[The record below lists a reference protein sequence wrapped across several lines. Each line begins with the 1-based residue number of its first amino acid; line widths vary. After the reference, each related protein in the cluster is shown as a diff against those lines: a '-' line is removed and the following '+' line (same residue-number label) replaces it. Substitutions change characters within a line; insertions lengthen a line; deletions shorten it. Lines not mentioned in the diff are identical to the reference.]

1 LAYRE
6 NSPKHGTYGT
16 RQTTRID
23 KDHMIASSS
32 FLGTDVGGTFTDLAL
47 ITSSGE
53 LHCFKVPSTPSRPG
67 ASILSGVAEIQ
78 ASLEAD
84 DLTWQRIIHTHS
96 STVATN
102 ALIERKG
109 ARIGLFVSAGFQDLF
124 ELQRLAVPHPMRFD
138 SRRPQPLVPRAV
150 VREIGGRIDAD
161 GQEVEPLD
169 PAVVVRAAGEL
180 CDAGVEIA
188 IVVFLH
194 SYRNAAHERAAR
206 DTVARSGVNLR
217 VELSSDVWPQ
227 AREYERGVLTAIN
240 ASIRP
245 LVEGY
250 VDRLVAG
257 LTDHRILT
265 PARIARSNGGAELAT
280 SLRGRPVVALLS
292 GPAAGVSGAAE
303 VARDAGWDAA
313 DLMTLDVGGTS
324 ADIGIVRDGRPV
336 LSSEEH
342 IAEFPV
348 LIPTVAVSS
357 IGAGGGSIIW
367 LDPTGSLK
375 VGPRS
380 VGADPGPAC
389 YGTKGSLIP
398 ALTDAF
404 LVAGL
409 LEPGQRLGGKL
420 PLLLSPARDALGM
433 IAARLTSSVEE
444 VADGAIRIAIAMMT
458 AEASNVLARRGVD
471 APRFRMVAFGGA
483 GPLLA
488 ALLAEELSIDTIL
501 VPSHPG
507 ALSALGAARADLE
520 GDLVQPVYTML
531 GRLAA
536 GRLAELLRELEATAS
551 QWIATQTEQIPA
563 AATRTEIAAEMRY
576 DGQGYD
582 VTVPL
587 DRAWLAEGD
596 TARVSAAFHAAHRAT
611 YGHANEDA
619 QIWLKEL
626 RAHVVGEIPKPRLAP
641 LLASTS
647 SASGTTRPVRLL
659 GQTFSAAVIDRSAMG
674 TDETIPG
681 PAIINQMDTTT
692 LVPPG
697 WQTRRIAAGALVL
710 ERTEPEGK
718 ST

>member
-1 LAYRE
+1 
-6 NSPKHGTYGT
+6 
-16 RQTTRID
+16 
-23 KDHMIASSS
+23 MVSSI
-32 FLGTDVGGTFTDLAL
+32 LGTDVGGTFTDLAF
-47 ITSSGE
+47 ITESGE

-67 ASILSGVAEIQ
+67 ASILSGVDEIQ
-78 ASLEAD
+78 ETLK
-84 DLTWQRIIHTHS
+84 LHGPGWHRTVHTHS

-109 ARIGLFVSAGFQDLF
+109 SRIGLLVSSGFRDIF

-138 SRRPQPLVPRAV
+138 SRRPQPLIPRSL
-150 VREIGGRIDAD
+150 VREIGGRLDAD
-161 GQEVEPLD
+161 GEEVEPLD
-169 PAVVVRAAGEL
+169 HVAVVQAARDL
-180 CDAGVEIA
+180 QSAGVEIA

-194 SYRNAAHERAAR
+194 SYRNPAHEQAAR
-206 DTVARSGVNLR
+206 DAIDEAAVKLR
-217 VELSSDVWPQ
+217 VELSSEVWPQ

-245 LVEGY
+245 MVEGY

-257 LTDHRILT
+257 LEGHRIET
-265 PARIARSNGGAELAT
+265 PARIARSNGGAELAG
-280 SLRGRPVVALLS
+280 SLLGRPVVALLS

-303 VARDAGWDAA
+303 VARDAGWEAA
-313 DLMTLDVGGTS
+313 DLMTLDIGGTS
-324 ADIGIVRDGRPV
+324 ADIGIVRGGRAV

-342 IAEFPV
+342 IADFPV

-380 VGADPGPAC
+380 VGAEPGPAC
-389 YGTKGSLIP
+389 YGTGSLIP

-404 LVAGL
+404 LIAGL

-420 PLLLSPARDALGM
+420 PLQLSPAREALGT
-433 IAARLTSSVEE
+433 IATQLATSVEE

-483 GPLLA
+483 GPLLG
-488 ALLAEELSIDTIL
+488 ALLAEELAIDTIL
-501 VPSHPG
+501 IPSHPG

-520 GDLVQPVYTML
+520 GDLVHPVYTML
-531 GRLAA
+531 GKMQPKRLS
-536 GRLAELLRELEATAS
+536 ELLRSLETTAQ
-551 QWIATQTEQIPA
+551 QWIASQTERISCS
-563 AATRTEIAAEMRY
+563 ATRTEIAAEMRY

-587 DRAWLAEGD
+587 DRAWLLDGD
-596 TARVSAAFHAAHRAT
+596 IASVSAAFHEAHRT
-611 YGHANEDA
+611 TFGHANERA

-626 RAHVVGEIPKPRLAP
+626 RAHVVGEMPKPRLAP
-641 LLASTS
+641 LQAMTMAASS
-647 SASGTTRPVRLL
+647 STRTLRLL
-659 GQTFSAAVIDRSAMG
+659 GQSFAAAVIDRSALES
-674 TDETIPG
+674 TVAG

-697 WQTRRIAAGALVL
+697 WQARRIGAGALVL
-710 ERTEPEGK
+710 ERVAEEK
-718 ST
+718 EAA

>member
-1 LAYRE
+1 VELGIPSELAKAFGMDE
-6 NSPKHGTYGT
+6 
-16 RQTTRID
+16 RQ
-23 KDHMIASSS
+23 S

-47 ITSSGE
+47 ITETGE
-53 LHCFKVPSTPSRPG
+53 LRCFKVPSTPSRPG
-67 ASILSGVAEIQ
+67 ASILHGVEEIETSVAFESAEWRRR
-78 ASLEAD
+78 L
-84 DLTWQRIIHTHS
+84 IHSHS

-109 ARIGLFVSAGFQDLF
+109 ARVGLLVSAGFRDLF

-138 SRRPQPLVPRAV
+138 SRRPRPLVPRAL
-150 VREIGGRIDAD
+150 VREIGGRMDAEGRELD
-161 GQEVEPLD
+161 PLD
-169 PAVVVRAAGEL
+169 TAEAVRAAREL
-180 CDAGVEIA
+180 TEASVEIA

-194 SYRNAAHERAAR
+194 SYRNPAHERAAR
-206 DTVARSGVNLR
+206 DAIARSGNKLR
-217 VELSSDVWPQ
+217 VELSSEVWPQ

-245 LVEGY
+245 MVEGY
-250 VDRLVAG
+250 VDRLIAG
-257 LTDHRILT
+257 LEDHRIVT
-265 PARIARSNGGAELAT
+265 PARIARSNGGAELAG
-280 SLRGRPVVALLS
+280 SLRDRPVVALLS

-303 VARDAGWDAA
+303 VARDAGWEAA
-313 DLMTLDVGGTS
+313 DLMTLDIGGTS

-389 YGTKGSLIP
+389 YGTKGSLVP

-409 LEPGQRLGGKL
+409 LEPGQLLAGKL
-420 PLLLSPARDALGM
+420 PLQLAPARAALDTV
-433 IAARLTSSVEE
+433 AAQLACSAAE

-471 APRFRMVAFGGA
+471 AARFRMVAFGGA
-483 GPLLA
+483 GPLLG

-501 VPSHPG
+501 IPSHPG

-520 GDLVQPVYTML
+520 GDLVEPVYSLLEKMPP
-531 GRLAA
+531 
-536 GRLAELLRELEATAS
+536 GRLAELLGSLEDTA
-551 QWIATQTEQIPA
+551 QRWIATQTARIQA
-563 AATRTEIAAEMRY
+563 SGTRTEVAAEMRY

-582 VTVPL
+582 VSVPL
-587 DRAWLAEGD
+587 DRAWLANGD
-596 TARVSAAFHAAHRAT
+596 AAQISAAFHEAHRST
-611 YGHANEDA
+611 YGHANLAA

-626 RAHVVGEIPKPRLAP
+626 RAHVVGTMPKPRLAP
-641 LLASTS
+641 LQA
-647 SASGTTRPVRLL
+647 AIGHA
-659 GQTFSAAVIDRSAMG
+659 SAATRAIRLFGRTMKASVVDRAALEG
-674 TDETIPG
+674 TVAG

-692 LVPPG
+692 LVPTG
-697 WQTRRIAAGALVL
+697 WQASRIGAGALVL
-710 ERTEPEGK
+710 ERAAPEKG
-718 ST
+718 SVP

>member
-1 LAYRE
+1 
-6 NSPKHGTYGT
+6 
-16 RQTTRID
+16 
-23 KDHMIASSS
+23 MVSSI
-32 FLGTDVGGTFTDLAL
+32 LGTDVGGTFTDLAF
-47 ITSSGE
+47 ITESGE
-53 LHCFKVPSTPSRPG
+53 LHCFKVPSTPARPG
-67 ASILSGVAEIQ
+67 ASILSGVDEIQ
-78 ASLEAD
+78 ETLKLHGAEWHR
-84 DLTWQRIIHTHS
+84 TVHTHS

-109 ARIGLFVSAGFQDLF
+109 SRVGLLVSSGFRDIF

-138 SRRPQPLVPRAV
+138 SRRPQPLIPRAL
-150 VREIGGRIDAD
+150 VREISGRLDAD
-161 GQEVEPLD
+161 GEEVEPLD
-169 PAVVVRAAGEL
+169 RAAVVQAARDL
-180 CDAGVEIA
+180 QAAGVEIA

-194 SYRNAAHERAAR
+194 SYRNPAHERAAR
-206 DTVARSGVNLR
+206 DVIAQAGETLR
-217 VELSSDVWPQ
+217 VELSSEVWPQ

-245 LVEGY
+245 MVEGY

-257 LTDHRILT
+257 LEGHRIET
-265 PARIARSNGGAELAT
+265 PARIARSNGGAELAG
-280 SLRGRPVVALLS
+280 SLLGRPVVALLS

-303 VARDAGWDAA
+303 VARDAGWEAA
-313 DLMTLDVGGTS
+313 DLMTLDIGGTS
-324 ADIGIVRDGRPV
+324 ADIGIVRGGRAV

-342 IAEFPV
+342 IADFPV

-367 LDPTGSLK
+367 LDLTGSLK

-380 VGADPGPAC
+380 VGAEPGPAC
-389 YGTKGSLIP
+389 YGTSSLIP

-404 LVAGL
+404 LIAGL

-420 PLLLSPARDALGM
+420 PLQLAPAREALGT
-433 IAARLTSSVEE
+433 IASQLSTSVEE

-483 GPLLA
+483 GPLLGT
-488 ALLAEELSIDTIL
+488 LLAEELAIDTIL
-501 VPSHPG
+501 IPSHPG

-531 GRLAA
+531 GKVAPARLSDM
-536 GRLAELLRELEATAS
+536 LRSLETTAQ
-551 QWIATQTEQIPA
+551 QWIATQTERISCSA
-563 AATRTEIAAEMRY
+563 ARTEIAAEMRY

-587 DRAWLAEGD
+587 DRAWLLDGD
-596 TARVSAAFHAAHRAT
+596 IARVSAAFHEAHRIT
-611 YGHANEDA
+611 FGHANESA

-626 RAHVVGEIPKPRLAP
+626 RAHVVGEMPKPRLAP
-641 LLASTS
+641 LQAKTMA
-647 SASGTTRPVRLL
+647 ASGSARTLRLF
-659 GQTFSAAVIDRSAMG
+659 GRAFTAVVIDRAAIEG
-674 TDETIPG
+674 TVAG

-697 WQTRRIAAGALVL
+697 WQARRIGAGALVL
-710 ERTEPEGK
+710 ECVAEEK
-718 ST
+718 EAA

>member
-1 LAYRE
+1 
-6 NSPKHGTYGT
+6 
-16 RQTTRID
+16 
-23 KDHMIASSS
+23 MVSSI
-32 FLGTDVGGTFTDLAL
+32 LGTDVGGTFTDLAF
-47 ITSSGE
+47 ITESGE

-67 ASILSGVAEIQ
+67 ASILGGVDEIQ
-78 ASLEAD
+78 ETLQLQGA
-84 DLTWQRIIHTHS
+84 TWRGTVHTHS

-109 ARIGLFVSAGFQDLF
+109 SRIGLLVSSGFRDLF

-138 SRRPQPLVPRAV
+138 SRRPQPLIPRAL
-150 VREIGGRIDAD
+150 VREVAGRLDAD
-161 GQEVEPLD
+161 GEEVEPLD
-169 PAVVVRAAGEL
+169 LAAVVQAAREL
-180 CDAGVEIA
+180 HDASVEIA
-188 IVVFLH
+188 IVVLLH
-194 SYRNAAHERAAR
+194 SYRNPTHEQAVRDAIARA
-206 DTVARSGVNLR
+206 GVDLR

-250 VDRLVAG
+250 VDRLVEG
-257 LTDHRILT
+257 LEGHRIET
-265 PARIARSNGGAELAT
+265 PARIARSNGGAELAR
-280 SLRGRPVVALLS
+280 SLLGRPVVALLS

-303 VARDAGWDAA
+303 VARDAGWEAA
-313 DLMTLDVGGTS
+313 DLMTLDIGGTS
-324 ADIGIVRDGRPV
+324 ADIGIVRGGRAV

-342 IAEFPV
+342 IADFPV

-380 VGADPGPAC
+380 VGAEPGPAC
-389 YGTKGSLIP
+389 YGTGSLIP

-409 LEPGQRLGGKL
+409 LEPDQRLGGKL
-420 PLLLSPARDALGM
+420 PLQLSPARDALGT
-433 IAARLTSSVEE
+433 IAGQLACSVEE

-483 GPLLA
+483 GPLLG
-488 ALLAEELSIDTIL
+488 ALLAEELAIDTIL
-501 VPSHPG
+501 IPSHPG

-531 GRLAA
+531 GKVAPT
-536 GRLAELLRELEATAS
+536 RLAELLNGLETTAQ
-551 QWIATQTEQIPA
+551 QWIATQTERIPCS
-563 AATRTEIAAEMRY
+563 ATRTEIAAEMRY

-587 DRAWLAEGD
+587 DRAWLLDGD
-596 TARVSAAFHAAHRAT
+596 IARVSAAFHEAHRAT
-611 YGHANEDA
+611 YGHANEHA

-626 RAHVVGEIPKPRLAP
+626 RAHVVGEMPKPRLAP
-641 LLASTS
+641 LQTTTDATS
-647 SASGTTRPVRLL
+647 ATTRPVRLL
-659 GQTFSAAVIDRSAMG
+659 GQSFIAAVLDRAALEG
-674 TDETIPG
+674 IIAG

-697 WQTRRIAAGALVL
+697 WRARRIAAGALVL
-710 ERTEPEGK
+710 ERVAEEG
-718 ST
+718 TTA

>member
-1 LAYRE
+1 
-6 NSPKHGTYGT
+6 
-16 RQTTRID
+16 
-23 KDHMIASSS
+23 MVSSI
-32 FLGTDVGGTFTDLAL
+32 LGTDVGGTFTDLAF
-47 ITSSGE
+47 ITESGE

-67 ASILSGVAEIQ
+67 ASILSGVDEIQ
-78 ASLEAD
+78 DTLRLD
-84 DLTWQRIIHTHS
+84 DPAWHRTVHTHS

-109 ARIGLFVSAGFQDLF
+109 SRIGLLVSSGFRDLF
-124 ELQRLAVPHPMRFD
+124 ELQRLAVPHPMKFD
-138 SRRPQPLVPRAV
+138 SRRPQPLIPRAL
-150 VREIGGRIDAD
+150 VREVPGRLDAD
-161 GQEVEPLD
+161 GEEVEPLD
-169 PAVVVRAAGEL
+169 VAAVVTAAREL
-180 CDAGVEIA
+180 EQADVEIA
-188 IVVFLH
+188 IAVLLH
-194 SYRNAAHERAAR
+194 SYRNPAHERAAR
-206 DTVARSGVNLR
+206 DAIAAAGVKLR

-257 LTDHRILT
+257 LEGHRIET
-265 PARIARSNGGAELAT
+265 PARIARSNGGAELAR
-280 SLRGRPVVALLS
+280 SLLSRPVVALLS

-313 DLMTLDVGGTS
+313 DLMTLDIGGTS
-324 ADIGIVRDGRPV
+324 ADIGIVRGGRAV

-342 IAEFPV
+342 IADFPV

-389 YGTKGSLIP
+389 YGTGSLIP

-420 PLLLSPARDALGM
+420 PLQLSPARDALAT
-433 IAARLTSSVEE
+433 IATQLSTSVEE

-483 GPLLA
+483 GPLLG
-488 ALLAEELSIDTIL
+488 ALLAEELAIDTIL
-501 VPSHPG
+501 IPSHPG

-520 GDLVQPVYTML
+520 GDLVQPVYAML
-531 GRLAA
+531 GKVAPAHLS
-536 GRLAELLRELEATAS
+536 ELLHALESTAQ
-551 QWIATQTEQIPA
+551 QWIAMQTERIPCS
-563 AATRTEIAAEMRY
+563 ATRTELAAEMRY

-582 VTVPL
+582 VTVRL
-587 DRAWLAEGD
+587 DRAWLLDGD
-596 TARVSAAFHAAHRAT
+596 IRRISAAFHEAHSAT
-611 YGHANEDA
+611 YGHANEGA

-626 RAHVVGEIPKPRLAP
+626 RAHVVGEMPKPRLAP
-641 LLASTS
+641 LQATLA
-647 SASGTTRPVRLL
+647 ASKHATRPLRLL
-659 GQTFSAAVIDRSAMG
+659 GQNFTASVIDRGALKGM
-674 TDETIPG
+674 IAG

-697 WQTRRIAAGALVL
+697 WQARRIGAGALVL
-710 ERTEPEGK
+710 ERMAEGAAA
-718 ST
+718 

>member
-1 LAYRE
+1 MNGKE
-6 NSPKHGTYGT
+6 
-16 RQTTRID
+16 
-23 KDHMIASSS
+23 S

-47 ITSSGE
+47 ITEAGE

-67 ASILSGVAEIQ
+67 ASILSGVEEIETTI
-78 ASLEAD
+78 AFEGSAWRRL
-84 DLTWQRIIHTHS
+84 IHTHS

-109 ARIGLFVSAGFQDLF
+109 ARVGLLVSAGFRDLF

-138 SRRPQPLVPRAV
+138 SRRPVPLVPRAL
-150 VREIGGRIDAD
+150 VREVGGRLDAD
-161 GQEVEPLD
+161 GEELEPLD
-169 PAVVVRAAGEL
+169 TDAALHAAAEL
-180 CDAGVEIA
+180 QAAGVEIA

-194 SYRNAAHERAAR
+194 SYRNPAHEQAAR
-206 DTVARSGVNLR
+206 DAIARGGNPLR
-217 VELSSDVWPQ
+217 VELSSEVWPQ

-257 LTDHRILT
+257 LEDHRIAT
-265 PARIARSNGGAELAT
+265 PARIARSNGGAELAG
-280 SLRGRPVVALLS
+280 SLRERPVVALLS

-303 VARDAGWDAA
+303 VARDAGWEAA
-313 DLMTLDVGGTS
+313 DLMTLDIGGTS

-348 LIPTVAVSS
+348 LTPTVAVSS

-389 YGTKGSLIP
+389 YGTKGSLVP

-409 LEPGQRLGGKL
+409 LEPGQMLGGKL
-420 PLLLSPARDALGM
+420 PLQLAPARAALDA
-433 IAARLTSSVEE
+433 IAAQLACSVEE

-471 APRFRMVAFGGA
+471 AARFRMVAFGGA
-483 GPLLA
+483 GPLLG

-501 VPSHPG
+501 IPSHPG

-520 GDLVQPVYTML
+520 GDLVRPVYAML
-531 GRLAA
+531 GKLAS
-536 GRLAELLRELEATAS
+536 GRFAELLDGLETTA
-551 QWIATQTEQIPA
+551 QRWIATQTERIPA
-563 AATRTEIAAEMRY
+563 SSTRTDIAAEMRY

-587 DRAWLAEGD
+587 DRAWLAAGD
-596 TARVSAAFHAAHRAT
+596 VARVSAAFHEAHRAT
-611 YGHANEDA
+611 YGHANEAA

-626 RAHVVGEIPKPRLAP
+626 RVHVVGAMPKPRLAP
-641 LLASTS
+641 LQGST
-647 SASGTTRPVRLL
+647 GH
-659 GQTFSAAVIDRSAMG
+659 TFSAARQLRLFGQVMKAAVVDRSALEG
-674 TDETIPG
+674 IVAG

-697 WQTRRIAAGALVL
+697 WQASRLGAGALVL
-710 ERTEPEGK
+710 ERTQGNP
-718 ST
+718 T

>member
-1 LAYRE
+1 
-6 NSPKHGTYGT
+6 
-16 RQTTRID
+16 
-23 KDHMIASSS
+23 
-32 FLGTDVGGTFTDLAL
+32 
-47 ITSSGE
+47 
-53 LHCFKVPSTPSRPG
+53 
-67 ASILSGVAEIQ
+67 
-78 ASLEAD
+78 
-84 DLTWQRIIHTHS
+84 
-96 STVATN
+96 
-102 ALIERKG
+102 
-109 ARIGLFVSAGFQDLF
+109 
-124 ELQRLAVPHPMRFD
+124 
-138 SRRPQPLVPRAV
+138 
-150 VREIGGRIDAD
+150 
-161 GQEVEPLD
+161 
-169 PAVVVRAAGEL
+169 
-180 CDAGVEIA
+180 
-188 IVVFLH
+188 
-194 SYRNAAHERAAR
+194 
-206 DTVARSGVNLR
+206 
-217 VELSSDVWPQ
+217 
-227 AREYERGVLTAIN
+227 
-240 ASIRP
+240 
-245 LVEGY
+245 
-250 VDRLVAG
+250 
-257 LTDHRILT
+257 
-265 PARIARSNGGAELAT
+265 
-280 SLRGRPVVALLS
+280 
-292 GPAAGVSGAAE
+292 
-303 VARDAGWDAA
+303 
-313 DLMTLDVGGTS
+313 MTLDVGGTS

>member
-1 LAYRE
+1 MQSMEHVALVRGVGILPELAKAFTM
-6 NSPKHGTYGT
+6 S
-16 RQTTRID
+16 
-23 KDHMIASSS
+23 ASSI
-32 FLGTDVGGTFTDLAL
+32 LGTDVGGTFTDLSL
-47 ITSSGE
+47 ITDAGE
-53 LHCFKVPSTPSRPG
+53 LHCFKVPSTPAHPG
-67 ASILSGVAEIQ
+67 ASILTGIDEIQ
-78 ASLEAD
+78 AAVPHDSHKLV
-84 DLTWQRIIHTHS
+84 HTHS

-109 ARIGLFVSAGFQDLF
+109 ARIGLLVSAGFRDLF

-138 SRRPQPLVPRAV
+138 SRRPQPLVPRAL
-150 VREIGGRIDAD
+150 VREIAGRIDAA
-161 GQEVEPLD
+161 GREIEPLD
-169 PAVVVRAAGEL
+169 NAAVVAAAREL
-180 CDAGVEIA
+180 HAAGVEIA
-188 IVVFLH
+188 IAVFLH
-194 SYRNAAHERAAR
+194 SYRNPAHERAAR
-206 DTVARSGVNLR
+206 DAIHAAGVPLR

-240 ASIRP
+240 AAIRP

-250 VDRLVAG
+250 VERLVAG
-257 LTDHRILT
+257 LHDRRIAT
-265 PARIARSNGGAELAT
+265 PARIARSNGGAEHAA
-280 SLRGRPVVALLS
+280 SLRDRPVVALLS

-303 VARDAGWDAA
+303 VAHDAGWEAA

-324 ADIGIVRDGRPV
+324 ADIGVVRGGRAV

-342 IAEFPV
+342 IADFPV
-348 LIPTVAVSS
+348 MIPTVAVSS

-380 VGADPGPAC
+380 VGAEPGPAC
-389 YGTKGSLIP
+389 YGTGSLIP

-404 LVAGL
+404 LAAGL

-420 PLLLSPARDALGM
+420 PLQLSPARDALGS
-433 IAARLTSSVEE
+433 IAAPLACPVEE

-483 GPLLA
+483 GPLLG
-488 ALLAEELSIDTIL
+488 ALLAEELSIDSIL
-501 VPSHPG
+501 IPSHPG

-531 GRLAA
+531 DSIAPAHLSD
-536 GRLAELLRELEATAS
+536 LLRTLEANAQ
-551 QWIATQTEQIPA
+551 QWIEAQTERIPVTA
-563 AATRTEIAAEMRY
+563 ARTELAAEMRY

-587 DRAWLAEGD
+587 DRAWLADGD
-596 TARVSAAFHAAHRAT
+596 SARISAAFHAVHRAT
-611 YGHANEDA
+611 YGHANEA
-619 QIWLKEL
+619 AHIWLKEL
-626 RAHVVGEIPKPRLAP
+626 RAHVVGEMPKPRIAP
-641 LLASTS
+641 HPVTTAVATT
-647 SASGTTRPVRLL
+647 TTRPLRLF
-659 GQTFSAAVIDRSAMG
+659 GQCFTATVIDRAALQG
-674 TDETIPG
+674 TIAG

-697 WQTRRIAAGALVL
+697 WQARRIAAGALVL
-710 ERTEPEGK
+710 ERVTPQGAA
-718 ST
+718 TP

>member
-1 LAYRE
+1 MSGLS
-6 NSPKHGTYGT
+6 N
-16 RQTTRID
+16 I
-23 KDHMIASSS
+23 
-32 FLGTDVGGTFTDLAL
+32 LGTDVGGTFTDLAL
-47 ITSSGE
+47 VTESGE
-53 LHCFKVPSTPSRPG
+53 LHCFKVPSIPSRPG
-67 ASILSGVAEIQ
+67 AGILNGVDEIQ
-78 ASLEAD
+78 AALQLEGPA
-84 DLTWQRIIHTHS
+84 WHRMVHTHS

-109 ARIGLFVSAGFQDLF
+109 ARVGLLVSAGFRDLF

-138 SRRPQPLVPRAV
+138 SRRPTPLVPRAL
-150 VREIGGRIDAD
+150 VREIGGRLDAD
-161 GQEVEPLD
+161 GQEIEPLD
-169 PAVVVRAAGEL
+169 TDAVVRAAGEL
-180 CDAGVEIA
+180 QSAGVEIA

-194 SYRNAAHERAAR
+194 SYRNPAHEQAAR
-206 DTVARSGVNLR
+206 DALARSGVKLR

-240 ASIRP
+240 ASIRS
-245 LVEGY
+245 LVEAY
-250 VDRLVAG
+250 VERLVAG
-257 LTDHRILT
+257 LEERRIET
-265 PARIARSNGGAELAT
+265 PARIARSNGGAELAA
-280 SLRGRPVVALLS
+280 SLRERPVVALLS

-303 VARDAGWDAA
+303 VARDAGWEAA
-313 DLMTLDVGGTS
+313 DLMTVDIGGTS
-324 ADIGIVRDGRPV
+324 ADIGVVRNGRPV

-342 IAEFPV
+342 VADFPV

-357 IGAGGGSIIW
+357 IGAGGGSIVW

-389 YGTKGSLIP
+389 YGTGSLIP

-409 LEPGQRLGGKL
+409 LEPGQRLAGKL
-420 PLLLSPARDALGM
+420 PLQLGAARDALGA
-433 IAARLTSSVEE
+433 IAAQLTCSVED

-483 GPLLA
+483 GPLLG

-501 VPSHPG
+501 IPPHPG

-520 GDLVQPVYTML
+520 GDLVQPVYTMMGKL
-531 GRLAA
+531 PQE
-536 GRLAELLRELEATAS
+536 RLAELLNGLENTAQ
-551 QWIATQTEQIPA
+551 QWIAAQTARIPSSG
-563 AATRTEIAAEMRY
+563 TRTEVAAEMRY

-587 DRAWLAEGD
+587 DRAWLADGD
-596 TARVSAAFHAAHRAT
+596 TGRIRTAFHEAHRAT
-611 YGHANEDA
+611 YGHANEAA

-626 RAHVVGEIPKPRLAP
+626 RAHVVGEMPKPRLAP
-641 LLASTS
+641 LRSTTGHAHS
-647 SASGTTRPVRLL
+647 VTRPIRLF
-659 GQTFSAAVIDRSAMG
+659 GETIAASVIARSAL
-674 TDETIPG
+674 DATIAG

-697 WQTRRIAAGALVL
+697 WQARRIAAGALVL
-710 ERTEPEGK
+710 ERVATEGTP
-718 ST
+718 TR